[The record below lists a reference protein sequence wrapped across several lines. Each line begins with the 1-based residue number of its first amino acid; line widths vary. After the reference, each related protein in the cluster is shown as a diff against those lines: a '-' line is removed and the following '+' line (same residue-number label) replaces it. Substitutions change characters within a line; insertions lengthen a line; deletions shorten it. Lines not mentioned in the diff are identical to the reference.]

1 MSDALRQALDRF
13 EEECLLAFKSALQ
26 GARQRLEQRLTGLQ
40 GDTHEEI
47 DVLQGGAGVAAP
59 APPSLPAA
67 EPEASD
73 TLADVPI
80 AALQQQLA
88 AARVEEHAPKRPGL
102 ESLHDVSPADIAK
115 FRDKVRERTKSQRLQ
130 AADLGKLGEQLQA
143 LEGLQ
148 KTLEDNGF
156 AFPTEMLGFINKS
169 RRLAAGM
176 SPAERDSPKGAKIL
190 VDVLRFVE
198 GLAEFCLAH
207 PRKSSLD
214 TFSLRLAEHWVMF
227 LEKHNVEVFP
237 VEPPSDLGR
246 LLHDSGSTEARPLG
260 SEKPQGTPLALLRR
274 GFRVGAKVRQ
284 KAVVS
289 VSAGSDGGL
298 SVAIARAHAALVT
311 ARPYG
316 VGPTTVENLVE
327 LQRYQREVPAGD
339 EEKRILCARF
349 ALNLIVRIDEASQ
362 LRSERKSLLNW
373 LGERGYYEIP
383 ARVGDTF
390 DDSYKPSK
398 FERRLVSADR
408 PTGEIVRVLQVGLVN
423 RVGVAV
429 QKTVLGVSDGRG

>member
-1 MSDALRQALDRF
+1 MSDQLQDALDRF
-13 EEECLLAFKSALQ
+13 EDECLRAFKTALRD
-26 GARQRLEQRLTGLQ
+26 ARQRLESRLSSLKT
-40 GDTHEEI
+40 DTHEDI
-47 DVLQGGAGVAAP
+47 DVLQASHTAP
-59 APPSLPAA
+59 AADPDG
-67 EPEASD
+67 SD

-80 AALQQQLA
+80 AALQEQLA
-88 AARVEEHAPKRPGL
+88 AARVEESAPRRVGV

-143 LEGLQ
+143 LDGLQ
-148 KTLEDNGF
+148 RLLDDNGF
-156 AFPTEMLGFINKS
+156 AFPPEMLSFVAKS
-169 RRLAAGM
+169 RSLAG
-176 SPAERDSPKGAKIL
+176 SLSEAERDSPKGAKIL

-207 PRKSSLD
+207 PRRDKLAE
-214 TFSLRLAEHWVMF
+214 FAERLAEHWVMF

-237 VEPPSDLGR
+237 IEIPGDLSRLVHDSAAVEPR
-246 LLHDSGSTEARPLG
+246 ALG
-260 SEKPQGTPLALLRR
+260 SDKPEGSPLALLRR
-274 GFRVGAKVRQ
+274 GFRVGSKVRQ

-298 SVAIARAHAALVT
+298 SASIARALAALVT

-316 VGPTTVENLVE
+316 VGPTGVENLVE

-349 ALNLIVRIDEASQ
+349 ALNLIVRIDEKNQ

-383 ARVGDTF
+383 ARIGDSF
-390 DDSYKPSK
+390 DESYKPSK
-398 FERRLVSADR
+398 FERRLMPADR
-408 PTGEIVRVLQVGLVN
+408 PSGEIVRILQVGLVN